1 MLVRMWRKGN
11 PCALFV
17 GGNVNWYSHYG
28 KRVRLS
34 LKKLKIEPPYNPVI
48 LLLDIYLEKKK
59 ENTNL
64 KKYTHPHFY
73 CSTINSNQDMETM
86 LSVH

>member
-34 LKKLKIEPPYNPVI
+34 LKKLKIESSNFTSG
-48 LLLDIYLEKKK
+48 YLSEKKKK
-59 ENTNL
+59 ENSNL
-64 KKYTHPHFY
+64 KKIYAPPF
-73 CSTINSNQDMETM
+73 
-86 LSVH
+86 LL

>member
-1 MLVRMWRKGN
+1 MLVRMWREGN

-28 KRVRLS
+28 KTVRMS
-34 LKKLKIEPPYNPVI
+34 LKKLKIEPLYNPVNFTSG
-48 LLLDIYLEKKK
+48 YLSEKKK

-64 KKYTHPHFY
+64 KRYTHPYFY
-73 CSTINSNQDMETM
+73 CSTSNSSQDMETR
-86 LSVH
+86 

>member
-17 GGNVNWYSHYG
+17 GGNVSWYSHYG

-34 LKKLKIEPPYNPVI
+34 LKKLKIESSNFTSG
-48 LLLDIYLEKKK
+48 YLSEKKK
-59 ENTNL
+59 
-64 KKYTHPHFY
+64 KKTV
-73 CSTINSNQDMETM
+73 I
-86 LSVH
+86 